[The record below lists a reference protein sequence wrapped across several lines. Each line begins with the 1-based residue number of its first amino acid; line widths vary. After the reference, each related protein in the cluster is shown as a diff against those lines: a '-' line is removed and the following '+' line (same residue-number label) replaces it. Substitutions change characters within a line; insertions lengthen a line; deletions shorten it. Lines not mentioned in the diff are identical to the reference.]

1 MKIALILTAAG
12 TSERFASGKKKEYMP
27 LRSALFPHQKNGTV
41 LSCSAEPF
49 LRTLTSDS
57 DCSPCTLARF
67 IVTLP
72 PQKADKA
79 KAEQALFASPFVA
92 EKLRDLNLKPEFIP
106 GGASRR
112 ESVLCALEYLASGA
126 YSAGACAQHSDRD
139 CDVDLVF
146 IHDAARPFLSPGLVK
161 KVLSFA
167 REKGACAPALPVV
180 DTCKEIDTE
189 TSAITRH
196 LPRSRLAAV
205 QTPQCFYFK
214 KLLEAHRKAHND
226 GKTYTDDTEI
236 WGAYE
241 GDVYVCEGERT
252 NVKITY
258 KEDLPGGT
266 SASRTPA
273 SCAVYRTGLGSDTHR
288 LVSGRPLLIGG
299 VHIPFDKGE
308 LAHSDGDV
316 LFHAITDALLGAAS
330 LGDIGELFPPSDPEW
345 KNADSSLL
353 LKAAWRRV
361 LDAGWRL
368 ENLDCVL
375 SIERPK
381 ILDWRHK
388 IRESIA
394 SVLGCEIDR
403 VFIKAKTAEGLGDI
417 GEGKAVSA
425 LCTCLLRHD

>member
-1 MKIALILTAAG
+1 MKIALVLTAAG

-27 LRSALFPHQKNGTV
+27 LCSALFPNPKSGTV

-49 LRTLTSDS
+49 LLVLPSGSDCTLT
-57 DCSPCTLARF
+57 RF

-72 PQKADKA
+72 PRKADKA
-79 KAEQALFASPFVA
+79 EAEQALFASPFVA
-92 EKLRDLNLKPEFIP
+92 EKLRNLHLKPEFIP

-112 ESVLCALEYLASGA
+112 ESVFCALEHIA
-126 YSAGACAQHSDRD
+126 AGCQSD
-139 CDVDLVF
+139 CDIDLVF
-146 IHDAARPFLSPGLVK
+146 IHDAARPFVSPGLVK

-189 TSAITRH
+189 TLAITRH

-214 KLLEAHRKAHND
+214 KLLEAHRKAHED

-266 SASRTPA
+266 NASRTPA

-299 VHIPFDKGE
+299 VHIPFNKGE

-330 LGDIGELFPPSDPEW
+330 LGDIGELFPPSDPAW
-345 KNADSSLL
+345 KDADSALL
-353 LKAAWRRV
+353 LKTAWRRV

-394 SVLGCEIDR
+394 SALGCEIDR
-403 VFIKAKTAEGLGDI
+403 VFVKAKTAEGLGDI

-425 LCTCLLRHD
+425 LCTCLLRHAT

>member
-1 MKIALILTAAG
+1 MKIALVLTAAG

-27 LRSALFPHQKNGTV
+27 LRSALFPNQKSGTV

-49 LRTLTSDS
+49 LLVLPSGSDCTLT
-57 DCSPCTLARF
+57 RF
-67 IVTLP
+67 IVTQP
-72 PQKADKA
+72 PHKADKA
-79 KAEQALFASPFVA
+79 EAEQALFASPFVA
-92 EKLRDLNLKPEFIP
+92 EKLRTLHLKPEFIP

-112 ESVLCALEYLASGA
+112 ESVLCALEHLA
-126 YSAGACAQHSDRD
+126 AGCKSD
-139 CDVDLVF
+139 CDIDLVF
-146 IHDAARPFLSPGLVK
+146 IHDAARPFVSPDLVK

-308 LAHSDGDV
+308 LAQSDGDV

-394 SVLGCEIDR
+394 SALGCEIDR
-403 VFIKAKTAEGLGDI
+403 VFVKAKTAEGLGDI

-425 LCTCLLRHD
+425 LCTCLLCHK

>member
-1 MKIALILTAAG
+1 MQHRLSLQSAAG
-12 TSERFASGKKKEYMP
+12 HG
-27 LRSALFPHQKNGTV
+27 
-41 LSCSAEPF
+41 
-49 LRTLTSDS
+49 D
-57 DCSPCTLARF
+57 D
-67 IVTLP
+67 
-72 PQKADKA
+72 
-79 KAEQALFASPFVA
+79 
-92 EKLRDLNLKPEFIP
+92 
-106 GGASRR
+106 GAVVVRHP
-112 ESVLCALEYLASGA
+112 V
-126 YSAGACAQHSDRD
+126 
-139 CDVDLVF
+139 
-146 IHDAARPFLSPGLVK
+146 
-161 KVLSFA
+161 
-167 REKGACAPALPVV
+167 REKGACAPAVPVV
-180 DTCKEIDTE
+180 DTCKETDAATG
-189 TSAITRH
+189 AIVRH
-196 LPRSRLAAV
+196 LPRARLAAV

-258 KEDLPGGT
+258 KEDLPDAGVF
-266 SASRTPA
+266 PA
-273 SCAVYRTGLGSDTHR
+273 SGSSAVYRTGLGSDTHR

-316 LFHAITDALLGAAS
+316 LFHAITDALLGAAA
-330 LGDIGELFPPSDPEW
+330 LGDIGELFPPSDPAW
-345 KNADSSLL
+345 KDADSSVL
-353 LKAAWRRV
+353 LKTAWRRV

-381 ILDWRHK
+381 ILVWRQK

-403 VFIKAKTAEGLGDI
+403 VFVKAKTAEGLGDI

-425 LCTCLLRHD
+425 LCTCLLRRH